1 MKNLNII
8 NMLNEPSGLNLSKGD
23 KVYIEQMQLKLRENE
38 DLKKS
43 MTSTKALE
51 KMKFKF
57 DKAVDD
63 LLLDFIGTK
72 LDLYIM
78 LTEPKINMI
87 FKSKWFEVYRRQTAY
102 T

>member
-1 MKNLNII
+1 MKKSYII
-8 NMLNEPSGLNLSKGD
+8 KMLKESPGINLSQDD
-23 KVYIEQMQLKLRENE
+23 KVYIEQLQLKLRENRE
-38 DLKKS
+38 LK
-43 MTSTKALE
+43 MAMISTNALE
-51 KMKFKF
+51 KMKYKF

-72 LDLYIM
+72 LELYIK

-87 FKSKWFEVYRRQTAY
+87 FKSKWFEVYRRHTAY